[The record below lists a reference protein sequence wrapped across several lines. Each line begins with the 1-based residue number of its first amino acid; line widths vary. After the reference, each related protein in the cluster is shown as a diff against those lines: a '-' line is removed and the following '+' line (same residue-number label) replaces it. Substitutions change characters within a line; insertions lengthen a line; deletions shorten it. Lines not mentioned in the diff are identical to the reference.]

1 MSSHNASIIYAVGNK
16 VFRSSNR
23 GQTWEELGGDLTS
36 NASRE
41 DIVTMGVKGSDITI
55 SRNDGIQ
62 AWPTIIAFAESA
74 KRPNL
79 LAKGRRGLT
88 RDRERAL

>member
-1 MSSHNASIIYAVGNK
+1 
-16 VFRSSNR
+16 
-23 GQTWEELGGDLTS
+23 
-36 NASRE
+36 
-41 DIVTMGVKGSDITI
+41 MGVKGSDITI